1 MNRELVFTAYNRPYY
16 LNPTVDTWNEARGI
30 DRWNTTVFIDPSELT
45 DQTIDAARRLN
56 TDLLISVNKQKLGVL
71 KNPWNALDFAF
82 TYGADFVILAEDD
95 VAVSQ
100 DILEYFTWA
109 SEKYVNHQEVLCVN
123 AFSQLN
129 NGSENEVTKDRTFS
143 PLVWGIWKNRWNNLL
158 KDTWDKDYSTGK
170 PDGSEAGWDW
180 NINRII
186 KREDMLVIKPLHS
199 RSDHLGEH
207 GGTHMTPDWYST
219 SRGTNFNQIR
229 GQQQYTE
236 I

>member
-1 MNRELVFTAYNRPYY
+1 
-16 LNPTVDTWNEARGI
+16 
-30 DRWNTTVFIDPSELT
+30 VFIDPSELT

-109 SEKYVNHQEVLCVN
+109 SEQYAYNKEVLCVN
-123 AFSQLN
+123 AFSQIN
-129 NGSENEVTKDRTFS
+129 DGSENEVTKDHRFS
-143 PLVWGIWKNRWNNLL
+143 PLVWGVWKDRWNNLL

-186 KREDMLVIKPLHS
+186 ERENMAVIKPLHS
-199 RSDHLGEH
+199 RSDHLGEY
-207 GGTHMTPDWYST
+207 GGTHMTPNWYST
-219 SRGTNFNQIR
+219 SRGTNFSQIR
-229 GQQQYTE
+229 GQQRYSE